1 MRTHRGATLIV
12 VALVALAALA
22 TAVGC
27 LDADRL
33 IAVGRDGGGV
43 APGWVPFGA
52 PALVAGLRGDDD
64 DVQDPTLTGDELEIY
79 FASSTGGVNDIW
91 SSHRTSATAAWEP
104 SALVTELAS
113 TGNDED
119 PDLSEDGLT
128 IHFASDRAGDG
139 MRLYVSRR
147 AARDQPWVAPQLEG
161 DLGASLL
168 DRAPSVDA
176 AQLHMVFASQRGTAT
191 VAHLFSATRAE
202 QAAAWQDIIELT
214 AINSAWQD
222 VDPALFA
229 AGRGLVF
236 ISRRTGQGRTAD
248 LYRTQR
254 ADAGTPFEVIPVSID
269 ELNTADS
276 SEGDPW
282 LSEDGRHI
290 VFASDRSG
298 HNRIYEARR

>member
-1 MRTHRGATLIV
+1 VTTTRGALL
-12 VALVALAALA
+12 LVAALA
-22 TAVGC
+22 TALGC
-27 LDADRL
+27 LEADRL
-33 IAVGRDGGGV
+33 IAVGRDGG
-43 APGWVPFGA
+43 ASAGWVPFGA
-52 PALVAGLRGDDD
+52 PALVGGLRGDND
-64 DVQDPTLTGDELEIY
+64 DVQDPTLTGDELELA
-79 FASSTGGVNDIW
+79 FASPTGGVNDIW
-91 SSHRTSATAAWEP
+91 SSRRSSATAAWEA
-104 SALVTELAS
+104 SGLVTELAS

-128 IHFASDRAGDG
+128 IHFSSDRAGNG

-147 AARDQPWVAPQLEG
+147 TARDQPWMAPQPEG
-161 DLGASLL
+161 DVGPSLL

-176 AQLHMVFASQRGTAT
+176 AQVHMVFASQRGTAT
-191 VAHLFSATRAE
+191 VLHLFSATRAD
-202 QAAAWQDIIELT
+202 QAAAWQNVVELT

-229 AGRGLVF
+229 AGRGLIF

-248 LYRTQR
+248 LYRTAR
-254 ADAGTPFEVIPVSID
+254 ADAGAPFDVTPVSID

-290 VFASDRSG
+290 LFASDRSG
-298 HNRIYEARR
+298 RNRIYEARR